1 MFISFKCGKRKKE
14 RKKKR
19 GVETFFCYFKVFIH
33 MLAVADENK
42 LESRIC
48 LLYAAPFLTPANRET
63 VSYFGLTR
71 AILFL
76 DRKRVSLFT
85 T

>member
-1 MFISFKCGKRKKE
+1 MRREKR
-14 RKKKR
+14 RGKKK
-19 GVETFFCYFKVFIH
+19 GGGDFFCYFNKVFIH

-48 LLYAAPFLTPANRET
+48 LSYAAQFLTPANRET